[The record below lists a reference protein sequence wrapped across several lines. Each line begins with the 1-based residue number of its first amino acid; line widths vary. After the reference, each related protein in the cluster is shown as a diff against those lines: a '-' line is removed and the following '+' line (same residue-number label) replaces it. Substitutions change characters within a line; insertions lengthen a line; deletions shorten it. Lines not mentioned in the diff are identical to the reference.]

1 MEERPMKESQ
11 ADEDYTFLM
20 SLLPSIKKLDN
31 IQRLEL
37 RIQFLSIATRIRTD

>member
-1 MEERPMKESQ
+1 MKESQ
-11 ADEDYTFLM
+11 ADEDKDYMFLI

-37 RIQFLSIATRIRTD
+37 RTEFLSRVARRIQTD